1 LTCMCMHIIFVSMR
15 TTIEITDEQRSRLL
29 AIAGERGMK
38 GFSSIVREALE
49 EYLSR
54 EEERAKRV
62 SEALSVMGSLKDEEA
77 AEMEKV
83 RKDARRKWR

>member
-1 LTCMCMHIIFVSMR
+1 
-15 TTIEITDEQRSRLL
+15 
-29 AIAGERGMK
+29 MK

-62 SEALSVMGSLKDEEA
+62 AEALSVMGSLKDEEA

-83 RKDARRKWR
+83 RKDTRRKWR